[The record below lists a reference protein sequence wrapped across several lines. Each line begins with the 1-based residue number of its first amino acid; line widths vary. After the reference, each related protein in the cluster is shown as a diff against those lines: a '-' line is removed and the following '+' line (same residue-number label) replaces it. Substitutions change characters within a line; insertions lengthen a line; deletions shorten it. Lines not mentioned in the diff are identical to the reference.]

1 MNQRGFPLAHHF
13 EEFLAEGRSAQN
25 VEEEVD
31 GVIED
36 EKRTRT
42 HVYLCKGDGKGGRR

>member
-42 HVYLCKGDGKGGRR
+42 HVYLGKGGEKGGRR